1 MPGVG
6 KSYWAEQIAT
16 HYSLQCIDLDDIIE
30 VRTGNSIGHVFE
42 QLGEAAFRKLEQET
56 LQQVMQVF
64 ASNTVVACG
73 GGTPCF
79 YDNLERMKV
88 GGRVIYLQ
96 ASLRYLAQNLEN
108 ELQSRPLLQQPDWQG
123 QLADMYQKRKEF
135 YVKAHH
141 TLMAQSLSIK
151 DFKALL

>member
-6 KSYWAEQIAT
+6 KSYWAEQIAI

-30 VRTGNSIGHVFE
+30 VRTGNSIGHIFE
-42 QLGEAAFRKLEQET
+42 HQGEAAFRKLEQET

-88 GGRVIYLQ
+88 NGRVIYLQ
-96 ASLRYLAQNLEN
+96 ASIRYLAQNLES
-108 ELQSRPLLQQPDWQG
+108 EIQSRPLLQKTDWQEE
-123 QLADMYQKRKEF
+123 LAEMYQKRKKF
-135 YVKAHH
+135 YEQAHH

-151 DFKALL
+151 DFPIQ